1 MEKDPF
7 RIRGHVANFD
17 AIVADLVARSESTRA
32 RLPMHEEAYGTG
44 PSETVDIFVPE
55 GATGP
60 LPVHMF
66 IHGGYWRMFSKRDY
80 SLVAES
86 AAAAGAI
93 AVIVDYALMP
103 SVRLATI
110 VEQIARAKAWTVEN
124 IARFGGDPERL
135 SVSGHSAG
143 AHLATTLF
151 TSDLA
156 PSGLRSALLLGG
168 IYDLQP
174 LTESFLQA
182 EIGLTA
188 EEIRDF
194 TPLTKAYDT
203 DVEVAVLIG
212 ARETLPFHEQAN
224 SFAQLLARQG
234 SKVSQRLMVGRNH
247 MDSVR
252 DLGDPA
258 SLTGRALVDLIR
270 RT

>member
-7 RIRGHVANFD
+7 RIRGHVTNFD
-17 AIVADLVARSESTRA
+17 AIVAELVARSEATRA
-32 RLPMHEEAYGTG
+32 SLPMHEEAYGTG
-44 PSETVDIFVPE
+44 PSETLDIFVPE

-80 SLVAES
+80 SLVAETV
-86 AAAAGAI
+86 AAAGAI

-103 SVRLATI
+103 SVRLGTI
-110 VEQIARAKAWTVEN
+110 VDQMARAKAWTIKN

-151 TSDLA
+151 TADVA
-156 PSGLRSALLLGG
+156 PSGVKSTLLLGG
-168 IYDLQP
+168 IYELEP
-174 LTESFLQA
+174 LTQSFLQP

-194 TPLTKAYDT
+194 TPLTRNYET
-203 DVEVAVLIG
+203 SVDVTVLIG
-212 ARETLPFHEQAN
+212 ARETLPFHQQAN
-224 SFAQLLARQG
+224 SFARHLARQG
-234 SKVSQRLMVGRNH
+234 NRVSQRLIVGRNH

-258 SLTGRALVDLIR
+258 SLTGRALAESIR